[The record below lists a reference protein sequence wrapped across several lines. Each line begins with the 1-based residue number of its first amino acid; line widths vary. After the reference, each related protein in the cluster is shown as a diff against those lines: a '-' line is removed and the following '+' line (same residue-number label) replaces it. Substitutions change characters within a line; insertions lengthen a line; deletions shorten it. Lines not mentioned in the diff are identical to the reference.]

1 MKEFADEAQTVLG
14 IVQSTLAEHPTNKIA
29 ILVRSRTHLLEIT
42 PLLKQHNIEFE
53 SLKITPLKDHLLTRD
68 LFSLARALMHL
79 GDKLAWLSVLRSPW
93 CCVVFEAD

>member
-1 MKEFADEAQTVLG
+1 M
-14 IVQSTLAEHPTNKIA
+14 
-29 ILVRSRTHLLEIT
+29 EIT

-93 CCVVFEAD
+93 CGLTLDDLLVLSADDSQIIYAQLTNEKTLAKL